1 MLLIKIQKNNEA
13 IIDELRQENQ
23 TLKEKIKAYIIE
35 WAEDSVK
42 NYMTKDSL
50 IPKIEG
56 QIKGVFIELEDSRNR
71 SMRSTLTFKNIK

>member
-71 SMRSTLTFKNIK
+71 SMRSTLIFKNIK

>member
-42 NYMTKDSL
+42 KYMTKDSL

-71 SMRSTLTFKNIK
+71 SMRSILIFKNIK

>member
-42 NYMTKDSL
+42 NYTTKDSL